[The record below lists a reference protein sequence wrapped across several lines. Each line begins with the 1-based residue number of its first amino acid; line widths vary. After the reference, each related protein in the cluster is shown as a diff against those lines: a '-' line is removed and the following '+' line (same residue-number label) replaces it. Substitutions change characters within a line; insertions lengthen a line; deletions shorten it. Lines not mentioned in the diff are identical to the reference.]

1 MATNVAPNGPN
12 GMHTAGIFA
21 DMTVDGPEIGTLVMI
36 VDRGKNLPNRR
47 TMGKQNP
54 YCAARLGKE
63 AKKTETDKRGGQTPR
78 WDQELRFTVHDS
90 PDYNNLKIS
99 AFSEDKK
106 TDLIGEAWVS
116 LADVL
121 VPGGGKADRWQG
133 LSCKGKYAGEIRIEL
148 TYYDSRPKP
157 EKTRSE
163 SVGGEEDTLKRSVGG
178 SGSGRV
184 KRRPL
189 PTNPNSGTTT
199 PDAIPEMGV
208 AMPGR
213 AKHGPR
219 DLGVPSRANSMPP
232 EPVSYQPPPPAAPY
246 AGHSASYGA
255 PSRVPSQQAPHFEQ
269 YDEPQE
275 YLEEQPYEEPYQ
287 QLDFL
292 PELPPSN
299 RQRTPTYQSVGST
312 HAQAAQPAPWQ
323 PRPQSHTGLPHSYS
337 APAVPIQRPSS
348 QAYDE
353 GYQLRTDFA
362 EPIPDLDYQHHRL
375 RQRRNDVPPGWQ
387 EEYGDAYDDRPTTSG
402 TDDGAPPPPPMHSN
416 SAPIVP
422 QYAPTHQYSPVAA
435 YGTTPPGS
443 RHHSV
448 PSASPLQGV
457 ERRYAPSQHTPSRGH
472 PQRGQSMDAYGTP
485 PGQNFYEG
493 IPPGLVPGQSTP
505 PHERSGMVRA
515 IPARPNVADPYAN
528 TPPRPHPLSQEVAR
542 ARSPLPHA
550 GPRETSPLPYDPAPY
565 QHDYRG
571 RDAPPL
577 IQPRALSP
585 RPPPAPEQPVL
596 QARSSYNLQYP
607 VRSAET
613 TDNSPLSTSQPR
625 RPQATNRT
633 PTTRKPTSTQP
644 SPIDTSRPP
653 SSGVPFSP
661 DSFDAYN
668 PNAPRASP
676 MGASPHT
683 PYHTRP
689 SAQPP
694 RQESQGPIVNWHGQ
708 EIDPSDHLPV
718 EAWAPE
724 PEKKTPNKT
733 YGLGRDRDIGPRGA
747 NGTPT
752 SSGRLSKDTVVH
764 MRMKS
769 ASASEA
775 ETPPSAPG
783 RNRLLKR
790 NPNSARS
797 PGPEPLR
804 EHQNFQAY
812 SPGGSGGVPDPYA
825 QAEYSRGF
833 TEGRPAYGSR
843 GGAPNVPMGQQ
854 MEHEYGLPHPHDAL
868 AREISSIDIGSS
880 SSSPGGGGG
889 RYGRPVNGSV
899 PPPTAYVPVR
909 SHRDRHSYY

>member
-1 MATNVAPNGPN
+1 
-12 GMHTAGIFA
+12 
-21 DMTVDGPEIGTLVMI
+21 
-36 VDRGKNLPNRR
+36 
-47 TMGKQNP
+47 
-54 YCAARLGKE
+54 
-63 AKKTETDKRGGQTPR
+63 
-78 WDQELRFTVHDS
+78 
-90 PDYNNLKIS
+90 
-99 AFSEDKK
+99 
-106 TDLIGEAWVS
+106 
-116 LADVL
+116 
-121 VPGGGKADRWQG
+121 
-133 LSCKGKYAGEIRIEL
+133 
-148 TYYDSRPKP
+148 
-157 EKTRSE
+157 
-163 SVGGEEDTLKRSVGG
+163 
-178 SGSGRV
+178 
-184 KRRPL
+184 
-189 PTNPNSGTTT
+189 
-199 PDAIPEMGV
+199 
-208 AMPGR
+208 
-213 AKHGPR
+213 
-219 DLGVPSRANSMPP
+219 
-232 EPVSYQPPPPAAPY
+232 
-246 AGHSASYGA
+246 
-255 PSRVPSQQAPHFEQ
+255 
-269 YDEPQE
+269 
-275 YLEEQPYEEPYQ
+275 
-287 QLDFL
+287 
-292 PELPPSN
+292 
-299 RQRTPTYQSVGST
+299 
-312 HAQAAQPAPWQ
+312 
-323 PRPQSHTGLPHSYS
+323 
-337 APAVPIQRPSS
+337 
-348 QAYDE
+348 
-353 GYQLRTDFA
+353 
-362 EPIPDLDYQHHRL
+362 
-375 RQRRNDVPPGWQ
+375 
-387 EEYGDAYDDRPTTSG
+387 
-402 TDDGAPPPPPMHSN
+402 
-416 SAPIVP
+416 
-422 QYAPTHQYSPVAA
+422 
-435 YGTTPPGS
+435 
-443 RHHSV
+443 
-448 PSASPLQGV
+448 
-457 ERRYAPSQHTPSRGH
+457 
-472 PQRGQSMDAYGTP
+472 MDAYGTP

-752 SSGRLSKDTVVH
+752 SSGRLSKDT
-764 MRMKS
+764 
-769 ASASEA
+769 
-775 ETPPSAPG
+775 
-783 RNRLLKR
+783 
-790 NPNSARS
+790 
-797 PGPEPLR
+797 
-804 EHQNFQAY
+804 
-812 SPGGSGGVPDPYA
+812 
-825 QAEYSRGF
+825 
-833 TEGRPAYGSR
+833 
-843 GGAPNVPMGQQ
+843 
-854 MEHEYGLPHPHDAL
+854 
-868 AREISSIDIGSS
+868 
-880 SSSPGGGGG
+880 
-889 RYGRPVNGSV
+889 
-899 PPPTAYVPVR
+899 
-909 SHRDRHSYY
+909 